1 MEVGAVGIG
10 LGRMVILLYQVAD
23 DIPPLTEQTEES
35 RDELHILLVAVG
47 CAIMETDSIV
57 LVNGTDDVV
66 EELRILRCLLQHHLT
81 MVFQH
86 VAERCH
92 AQGTEQP
99 L

>member
-1 MEVGAVGIG
+1 MIVGAVGIG
-10 LGRMVILLYQVAD
+10 LGRLAILLHQVAND
-23 DIPPLTEQTEES
+23 VPALAEQTEES
-35 RDELHILLVAVG
+35 RNELHLHLVAVG

-81 MVFQH
+81 MVFQF
-86 VAERCH
+86 VAKRSH

-99 L
+99 F